1 MEISFSEKERQ
12 GYTLMEAIFRE
23 HYVEVHAFIL
33 HKVRRPE
40 IADDLTS
47 VVFLK
52 ALRWLLEDRGMR
64 QVRSWLYAAAR
75 TTLADYW
82 QEQAKG
88 VALPLEALEDY
99 AIIPHELEQ
108 GEAQVRVQRLLSLLP
123 ERERQVLLLRYM
135 QGYTAVEVGRELGLT
150 PGHVRVLQL
159 RALRRAALFETE
171 ERKLSAMHEIALPY
185 TKQGQHVLELAREEA
200 LALQHYY
207 IGPEHLLLGILAEG
221 SAAAPL
227 AEQSITLEHVRSGL
241 LFLVGRDQGGA
252 KAETAFTP
260 QARHILA
267 GAEQQAQADGEKA
280 ISPHYILSALQSAES
295 EYGITYGLLQSLG
308 VERRAAVRPS
318 VDEQTNESAL
328 ALADYLR
335 DLTPTLSPEQERQLA
350 HTVTRSEREK
360 KRAESRSVQPDSQV
374 IEEGKLAYYQL
385 FMACQEQVFTIIKEY
400 LAPGRDV
407 GKLLDAANRGL
418 TYAIYKFGLK
428 QQVSFRAYASHW
440 IHLEIMELV
449 LE

>member
-12 GYTLMEAIFRE
+12 RHKLMETIFRE
-23 HYVEVHAFIL
+23 HYVEVHAFLL

-40 IADDLTS
+40 VADDLTS

-52 ALRWLLEDRGMR
+52 ALRWLLEDRGIR

-82 QEQAKG
+82 QEQAQG
-88 VALPLEALEDY
+88 AVLPLETLEEHIS
-99 AIIPHELEQ
+99 ASHELEQ

-135 QGYTAVEVGRELGLT
+135 QGYTAAEVGRELGLT

-159 RALRRAALFETE
+159 RALRQAALFEAE
-171 ERKLSAMHEIALPY
+171 ERKLSPMQDIALPY
-185 TKQGQHVLELAREEA
+185 TKQGQRVLDLAREEA

-221 SAAAPL
+221 SAASSL
-227 AEQSITLEHVRSGL
+227 AEQGITLEHVRSGL
-241 LFLVGRDQGGA
+241 IFLVGRDQGGTE
-252 KAETAFTP
+252 AETALTP

-267 GAEQQAQADGEKA
+267 GAEQQARAGGEKA
-280 ISPHYILSALQSAES
+280 ISPHHILNALQSAES

-308 VERRAAVRPS
+308 VERKAGARTPA
-318 VDEQTNESAL
+318 DEQTNESAL

-335 DLTPTLSPEQERQLA
+335 DLTPTLDPEQERQLA
-350 HTVTRSEREK
+350 HKVTQAEREK
-360 KRAESRSVQPDSQV
+360 KRAEYRNEQPESQL

-385 FMACQEQVFTIIKEY
+385 FMACQEQVFSIIKEY
-400 LAPGRDV
+400 LAPGTDV
-407 GKLLDAANRGL
+407 GKLLDAANKGL

-428 QQVSFRAYASHW
+428 QQVPFRAYASHW